1 MESRTSTEAKCLAGG
16 DEVDFVAMVD
26 QAIALL
32 RQRGRMTYRTLQR
45 QFQLDDEALEDLKVE
60 LIEGQRLA
68 TDEQGTVLV
77 WAGTPAP
84 PPARAAAPERPTAR
98 RSAVLREVGWCWTG
112 VAGWGTAA
120 ERAT

>member
-1 MESRTSTEAKCLAGG
+1 M
-16 DEVDFVAMVD
+16 DFVTVVD
-26 QAIALL
+26 QVIALL
-32 RQRGRMTYRTLQR
+32 RQRSRVTYRLLKR
-45 QFQLDDEALEDLKVE
+45 QFQLDDEALEDLTVE
-60 LIEGQRLA
+60 LIDGQRLA